1 MSRFH
6 YFDQLVAARQMELRS
21 MKPGHQARKH

>member
-21 MKPGHQARKH
+21 MKLDHKARKD